1 MFFYSNMCNTACVQ
15 EFCMSWS
22 QEPGHLEQCSHWSW
36 LTKGDSSGLHCV
48 LLSHCQEEHQ
58 PCPDTHCVSGDTLL

>member
-1 MFFYSNMCNTACVQ
+1 
-15 EFCMSWS
+15 MSWS

-36 LTKGDSSGLHCV
+36 LTKGDSSGHHCV

-58 PCPDTHCVSGDTLL
+58 PCPDTHCVSGDTIPDM